1 MRAAALLSTV
11 LFTSQ
16 THAFALMAARAPVRS
31 RSAMSMVATAGTL
44 QQAEGL
50 PIVNDQN
57 FDQIMQSGERVVID
71 FFADHCKRSHPAC
84 PAMLSCLVPLTA
96 CSLLPLSSGGP
107 CKLVEPAL
115 KRLDASGDV
124 RVVKARLNE
133 NPKLRKWVQQNSMKV
148 SFLPTLV
155 LVQDGKPARSMIG
168 AKEIMNDEILSA
180 FAHAEVGVVVPSS
193 RLSEAQPGAK
203 AGGNVFLQVG
213 KKLLGL

>member
-1 MRAAALLSTV
+1 MMRAAALFSTV
-11 LFTSQ
+11 LFTAQ

-31 RSAMSMVATAGTL
+31 RSAVSMVATAGTL

-57 FDQIMQSGERVVID
+57 FDQIVQSGERVVID
-71 FFADHCKRSHPAC
+71 FFADHCAPSPIH
-84 PAMLSCLVPLTA
+84 AMASLSSPVTCCA
-96 CSLLPLSSGGP
+96 RHSCSSGGP

-115 KRLDASGDV
+115 KRLDASGV

-133 NPKLRKWVQQNSMKV
+133 NPKLRKWVHQNSMKV

-180 FAHAEVGVVVPSS
+180 FANAEVGVVVPSS
-193 RLSEAQPGAK
+193 REGQPSRK
-203 AGGNVFLQVG
+203 AGDNLFLQVG